1 MSSQCAGDSEQRK
14 RGCVTRTWKES
25 AIGNENTIDS
35 YAWSGMCRSRKKRER
50 HRGLGLHDSQVVN
63 IFSPNFFLV
72 IIIISFVDVK
82 FLGCHLRI

>member
-1 MSSQCAGDSEQRK
+1 MSSQCAGDSGQRK

-50 HRGLGLHDSQVVN
+50 HRGLGLHDSQAVN
-63 IFSPNFFLV
+63 IFLPNFFGYDNGIGCGGGKLE
-72 IIIISFVDVK
+72 
-82 FLGCHLRI
+82 LGPAIL